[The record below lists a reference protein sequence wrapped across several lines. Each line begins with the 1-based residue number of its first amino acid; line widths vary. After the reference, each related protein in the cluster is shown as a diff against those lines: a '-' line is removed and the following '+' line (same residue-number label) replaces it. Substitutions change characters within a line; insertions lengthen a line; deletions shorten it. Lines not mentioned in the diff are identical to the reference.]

1 MAYFTTQQG
10 YLFLCSDIPSEE
22 KQKLND
28 FLLILEE
35 SGVGRIIEEAVGR
48 RPETGGR
55 PSYNPYRLF
64 ATLLYA
70 FSRHSGSLRRIE
82 ESIRFDT
89 RFMYLMGQ
97 EIPSY
102 STISRF
108 CNNVVVA
115 RQRKIFTCIM
125 SAIVRKYKIDVS
137 DAFIDGTKLEANS
150 NKYKFVW
157 KPRKKHDRLN
167 EGLRTIIST
176 YFELPE
182 GKREFVSKEIAGFLS
197 RLRAKI
203 EDTGLAVASGTGHR
217 QTQIVRD
224 FHSLEKMLLRALEY
238 EEIEAICGPAR
249 NSYYKTDRD
258 ATAMCLKA
266 DYYSGLGSSMH
277 AAYSLQIL
285 VAKGFILDY
294 LVSQDRADAR
304 TFIPLL
310 DNYHA
315 DYAAYP
321 RRVCADS
328 GYGSL
333 ENYRYMARAGME
345 NFVKPQMWQKMVSGE
360 FIDLFM
366 FDEERNL
373 VCLDGRKAVL
383 LEGGNAHSRGKSTRF
398 YRVENCR
405 RCTFKPYCMRTLK
418 DKSGQTRT
426 FEASYELYVFRK
438 EAIRNLLS
446 PKGIEMRINRSSQ
459 VEGAF
464 GVIKQD
470 MDYERVRRRGLEN
483 VSAECMLVCL
493 GYNIRKMFT
502 IIEGR
507 GKTDYWTAP
516 DGLEP
521 EAPREANMKR
531 LMKKHLKGPNEALRK
546 GYKYKKGAVKKH

>member
-97 EIPSY
+97 EMPSY

-108 CNNVVVA
+108 CNNIVVA

-224 FHSLEKMLLRALEY
+224 FHSLEKMLLRALDY

-310 DNYHA
+310 DNCHA

-333 ENYRYMARAGME
+333 ENYRHMARAGME

-426 FEASYELYVFRK
+426 FEASCELYVFRK

-546 GYKYKKGAVKKH
+546 GYKYKKGAVTKH

>member
-1 MAYFTTQQG
+1 
-10 YLFLCSDIPSEE
+10 
-22 KQKLND
+22 
-28 FLLILEE
+28 
-35 SGVGRIIEEAVGR
+35 
-48 RPETGGR
+48 
-55 PSYNPYRLF
+55 
-64 ATLLYA
+64 
-70 FSRHSGSLRRIE
+70 
-82 ESIRFDT
+82 
-89 RFMYLMGQ
+89 
-97 EIPSY
+97 
-102 STISRF
+102 
-108 CNNVVVA
+108 
-115 RQRKIFTCIM
+115 M

-182 GKREFVSKEIAGFLS
+182 GKREFASKEIAGFLS

-224 FHSLEKMLLRALEY
+224 FHSLGKMLLRALEY

-328 GYGSL
+328 GYGAL

-426 FEASYELYVFRK
+426 FEASCELYVFRK

-546 GYKYKKGAVKKH
+546 GYKYKKRAVTKH

>member
-1 MAYFTTQQG
+1 
-10 YLFLCSDIPSEE
+10 
-22 KQKLND
+22 
-28 FLLILEE
+28 
-35 SGVGRIIEEAVGR
+35 
-48 RPETGGR
+48 
-55 PSYNPYRLF
+55 
-64 ATLLYA
+64 
-70 FSRHSGSLRRIE
+70 
-82 ESIRFDT
+82 
-89 RFMYLMGQ
+89 
-97 EIPSY
+97 
-102 STISRF
+102 
-108 CNNVVVA
+108 
-115 RQRKIFTCIM
+115 M

-137 DAFIDGTKLEANS
+137 DAFIDGTRLEANS

-266 DYYSGLGSSMH
+266 DYYSGLGSNMH

-285 VAKGFILDY
+285 VAQGFILDY

-426 FEASYELYVFRK
+426 FEASCELYVFRK

-546 GYKYKKGAVKKH
+546 GYKYKKGPSQNTEVLQQPLKADQGAEGGHPAQGRLWPARSMASSSFLDLDAMNDWASGLFPPKVSSPSNTYPPFLTVVLNPSPIFTLKLPADAFLPYPGENGGSTLSLVPT

>member
-1 MAYFTTQQG
+1 
-10 YLFLCSDIPSEE
+10 
-22 KQKLND
+22 
-28 FLLILEE
+28 
-35 SGVGRIIEEAVGR
+35 
-48 RPETGGR
+48 
-55 PSYNPYRLF
+55 
-64 ATLLYA
+64 
-70 FSRHSGSLRRIE
+70 
-82 ESIRFDT
+82 
-89 RFMYLMGQ
+89 
-97 EIPSY
+97 
-102 STISRF
+102 
-108 CNNVVVA
+108 
-115 RQRKIFTCIM
+115 M

-137 DAFIDGTKLEANS
+137 DAFIDGTRLEANS

-176 YFELPE
+176 CFELPE

-238 EEIEAICGPAR
+238 EEIEAVCGPAR

-277 AAYSLQIL
+277 AAYSLQSL
-285 VAKGFILDY
+285 VAKGFILDC

-321 RRVCADS
+321 RRICADS

-426 FEASYELYVFRK
+426 FEASCELYVFRK

-521 EAPREANMKR
+521 EVPREANMKR

-546 GYKYKKGAVKKH
+546 GYKYKKGAVTKH

>member
-1 MAYFTTQQG
+1 
-10 YLFLCSDIPSEE
+10 
-22 KQKLND
+22 
-28 FLLILEE
+28 
-35 SGVGRIIEEAVGR
+35 
-48 RPETGGR
+48 
-55 PSYNPYRLF
+55 
-64 ATLLYA
+64 
-70 FSRHSGSLRRIE
+70 
-82 ESIRFDT
+82 
-89 RFMYLMGQ
+89 
-97 EIPSY
+97 
-102 STISRF
+102 
-108 CNNVVVA
+108 
-115 RQRKIFTCIM
+115 M

-285 VAKGFILDY
+285 VAKGFILDC

-546 GYKYKKGAVKKH
+546 GYKYKKGAVTKH

>member
-97 EIPSY
+97 EMPSY

-108 CNNVVVA
+108 CNNIVVA

-315 DYAAYP
+315 DYAACP

-328 GYGSL
+328 GYGAL

-546 GYKYKKGAVKKH
+546 GYKYKKGAVTKH